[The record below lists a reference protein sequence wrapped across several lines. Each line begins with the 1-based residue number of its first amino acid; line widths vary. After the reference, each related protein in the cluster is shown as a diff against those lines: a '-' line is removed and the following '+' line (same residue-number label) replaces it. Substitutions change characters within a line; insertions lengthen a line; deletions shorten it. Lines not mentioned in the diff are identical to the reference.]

1 MRRRIN
7 GEKRERSSENEQEN
21 TESGVGGESHSHQSE
36 RCSSTGRGCLCH
48 HDGSSLSVCRSP
60 PTPLQ
65 NITDVHT
72 ETHRGVRDTYL
83 GGEHVQW

>member
-1 MRRRIN
+1 MERRESDRVKMSKRIP
-7 GEKRERSSENEQEN
+7 R
-21 TESGVGGESHSHQSE
+21 VGGRESAVSHSHQSE

-72 ETHRGVRDTYL
+72 ETHRGERDTYL
-83 GGEHVQW
+83 GREHMQW